1 VRAVPRAGVA
11 KIEGA
16 EGWYYFRLKRKKLQL
31 IIIKCASLAQKLIQ
45 KIQNFNFFTL
55 YKYVNEK
62 FKKFINYTYLQH
74 LVCFHTSYFL
84 KFIFHTHNN
93 TCYIIQCMID

>member
-31 IIIKCASLAQKLIQ
+31 IKMRIIDTKTK
-45 KIQNFNFFTL
+45 KKKKQNFNFFTTTNA
-55 YKYVNEK
+55 YK
-62 FKKFINYTYLQH
+62 
-74 LVCFHTSYFL
+74 
-84 KFIFHTHNN
+84 
-93 TCYIIQCMID
+93 